1 MFAVISPAKK
11 LATEVDYQGP
21 TTDICFAKE
30 TRQLIQQLKTLSAKQ
45 LGELMHISDKL
56 AQLNFERYQAFKPR
70 QYTDKN
76 AMPAV
81 YLFQGD
87 VYKHLEVQT
96 LTEKQ
101 RSRLQNRLGILSGL
115 YGLLKP
121 LDLIQPY
128 RLEMG
133 TSLNNTYGDNL
144 YDVWRSRVTPAINA
158 CLAQCNTRY
167 LVNLASQEYFS
178 AIDTEQ
184 LDGTVIQVDFKDRKD
199 GKLRTLGMNAKR
211 ARGAMARYL
220 AQKAC
225 KTPVSLC
232 DFNGLDYTYSEE
244 HSSLH
249 HLVFVR

>member
-11 LATEVDYQGP
+11 LADQLDYTGP
-21 TTDICFAKE
+21 TTEIRFPKE
-30 TRQLIQQLKTLSAKQ
+30 TSQLIHQLKTLSANQ
-45 LGELMHISDKL
+45 LGDLMHISDTL
-56 AQLNFERYQAFKPR
+56 AQLNFERYQAFKPH

-87 VYKHLEVQT
+87 VYRYLEVNT
-96 LTEKQ
+96 LTDKQ
-101 RSRLQNRLGILSGL
+101 RLRLQDRLGILSGL

-133 TSLNNTYGDNL
+133 TSLCNVYGNNL

-158 CLAQCNTRY
+158 SLAQCNTRY

-178 AIDTEQ
+178 AIDTQ
-184 LDGTVIQVDFKDRKD
+184 KLDGTVIQVDFKDRKD
-199 GKLRTLGMNAKR
+199 GKLRTLGVNAKR

-220 AQKAC
+220 AKKSC
-225 KTPVSLC
+225 KTPSSLC

-244 HSSLH
+244 HSSQH